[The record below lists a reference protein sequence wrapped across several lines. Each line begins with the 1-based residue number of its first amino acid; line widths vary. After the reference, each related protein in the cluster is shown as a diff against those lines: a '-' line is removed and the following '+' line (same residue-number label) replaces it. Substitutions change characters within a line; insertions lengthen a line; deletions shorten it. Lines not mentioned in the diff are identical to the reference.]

1 MTDLGGLIDKG
12 LDKIDEKVD
21 SAKKVIGHG
30 VDRATDEIGGAL
42 DRAGAHGWADKVEDF
57 GDNAASRLGATVREQ
72 QLGESEQADELIHG
86 RSSTLRE
93 SAKHFTDFQAAFDRV
108 GQGMKALDS
117 DQWKGQAAE
126 AFRAKFAMH
135 PTDWLRASDACESAS
150 GALSRYAETV
160 EWAQKQAQTAIDLHK
175 AAVKATKEAHDAH
188 LKNKDAYEAA
198 AKAGHDPG
206 PVPVE
211 GADPGDAARKRAKEI
226 LDEARRQRDEAAT
239 TAERALKAAME
250 HAPAKPPATDRL
262 LADIVDYAG
271 SESVELSH
279 VVGGALKG
287 TAGTLNFARG
297 LNPLDVYNLTHPAD
311 FHQNLSMTLAGLV
324 STASHPERIPGPMID
339 SYMADPDE
347 FKGRLLPDLIGTKG
361 LPTIRS
367 GMRFA
372 EDAAESAARRE
383 AARMGEHAAPSGT
396 SAGPPKER
404 GLLMRQDDDFY
415 SELNSRGQ
423 RKSHLNENGDLV
435 PANPD
440 GQASIVDHVVG
451 RDPKKS
457 DSPYT
462 SLSSDGADAK
472 DFGNGKIKIDLP
484 RLEQDIAS
492 GRVQGV
498 SIHSPED
505 VQSAIQ
511 ASANEIAGRHVDL
524 TVPPDSTRP
533 AIEEAARE
541 LGLSNTKTKRIAQ
554 RMVDMMNTRRDQEW
568 LIKGIVPSDYISGP
582 Q

>member
-1 MTDLGGLIDKG
+1 MGGLIDKG

-93 SAKHFTDFQAAFDRV
+93 SAKHFADFQAAFDRV

-117 DQWKGQAAE
+117 DRWKGQAAD

-135 PTDWLRASDACESAS
+135 PTDWLRASDACEAAS
-150 GALSRYAETV
+150 VALARYAETV
-160 EWAQKQAQTAIDLHK
+160 EWAQKQAREAIELHK
-175 AAVKATKEAHDAH
+175 AAMKASKEAHDAH

-211 GADPGDAARKRAKEI
+211 GADPGDAARTRAKEI

-250 HAPAKPPATDRL
+250 HAPAEPPATDRL

-347 FKGRLLPDLIGTKG
+347 FKGRLLPDLIGSKG

-383 AARMGEHAAPSGT
+383 AARVGEHAEPSGT
-396 SAGPPKER
+396 SAGPPDER

-498 SIHSPED
+498 SVHSPED

>member
-250 HAPAKPPATDRL
+250 HAPPKPPATDRL